1 MKCPAAGTALGA
13 VAPWLRER
21 EDMGRFGGAAAFRI
35 AGIRRMGRG
44 TDLMGIA

>member
-1 MKCPAAGTALGA
+1 MKCPAAGTVPGA
-13 VAPWLRER
+13 VVAWLRER

-44 TDLMGIA
+44 ADLMGIA